1 MKFHAHYPMIL
12 VFLLGVSL
20 AGSLTALAQ
29 TSTAAG
35 QTDPIV
41 GNWRWTVNR
50 AAPGL
55 MEIRADG
62 TATLT
67 TQNGPKWKWIKVDG
81 KWKALPGTTVEQQ
94 YEILWNASSNIDKLA
109 LSQDGAVL
117 YGVNSF
123 KDKISGKRITDDASQ
138 NPQ

>member
-1 MKFHAHYPMIL
+1 
-12 VFLLGVSL
+12 
-20 AGSLTALAQ
+20 
-29 TSTAAG
+29 
-35 QTDPIV
+35 
-41 GNWRWTVNR
+41 
-50 AAPGL
+50 
-55 MEIRADG
+55 
-62 TATLT
+62 
-67 TQNGPKWKWIKVDG
+67 VDG
-81 KWKALPGTTVEQQ
+81 KWKAMPGTTVEQQ